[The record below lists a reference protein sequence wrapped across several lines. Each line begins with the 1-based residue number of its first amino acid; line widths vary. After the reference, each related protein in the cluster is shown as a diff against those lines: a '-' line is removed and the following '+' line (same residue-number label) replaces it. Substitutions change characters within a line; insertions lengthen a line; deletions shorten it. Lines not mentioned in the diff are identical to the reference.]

1 MVNYAVLIGKI
12 YQDIIKNK
20 DDSYE
25 LILEVP
31 RNYKNLNGLYD
42 FDIIPIKL
50 PNDIGKKVIKY
61 YKKGNMVAVK
71 AKIERLEDE
80 ELTLVAYDVT
90 YFSSNEVIQ

>member
-20 DDSYE
+20 DNSYKI
-25 LILEVP
+25 ILEVP

-50 PNDIGKKVIKY
+50 NNDIGNKVIKY
-61 YKKGNMVAVK
+61 CKKGNMVAVK
-71 AKIERLEDE
+71 AKIECLEDE
-80 ELTLVAYDVT
+80 KITLVAYDVT
-90 YFSSNEVIQ
+90 YFSSSNN

>member
-20 DDSYE
+20 DNSYK
-25 LILEVP
+25 LILEVS

-50 PNDIGKKVIKY
+50 TNDLGNKIIKY
-61 YKKGNMVAVK
+61 YKKGNMVAIK
-71 AKIERLEDE
+71 ARIECLKYN

-90 YFSSNEVIQ
+90 YFASNNN

>member
-20 DDSYE
+20 DNSYE
-25 LILEVP
+25 LILEVS

-50 PNDIGKKVIKY
+50 TNDLGNKVIKY
-61 YKKGNMVAVK
+61 YKKGNMVAIK
-71 AKIERLEDE
+71 ARIERLKYN

-90 YFSSNEVIQ
+90 YFSSNNI

>member
-20 DDSYE
+20 DNSYE
-25 LILEVP
+25 LILEVS

-50 PNDIGKKVIKY
+50 NNDLGNKVIKY
-61 YKKGNMVAVK
+61 YKKGNMIAIK
-71 AKIERLEDE
+71 ARIERLKYN

-90 YFSSNEVIQ
+90 YFSSNNI

>member
-20 DDSYE
+20 DKSYE
-25 LILEVP
+25 LILEVS

-50 PNDIGKKVIKY
+50 TNDLGNKVIKY
-61 YKKGNMVAVK
+61 YKKGNMVAIK
-71 AKIERLEDE
+71 ARIERLKYN

-90 YFSSNEVIQ
+90 YFSSNNI

>member
-20 DDSYE
+20 DNSYK
-25 LILEVP
+25 LILEVS

-50 PNDIGKKVIKY
+50 PNNLGNKVIKN
-61 YKKGNMVAVK
+61 YKKGNMVTIK
-71 AKIERLEDE
+71 AKIERLEYE

-90 YFSSNEVIQ
+90 YFA

>member
-20 DDSYE
+20 DKSYE
-25 LILEVP
+25 LILEVS

-50 PNDIGKKVIKY
+50 TNDLGNKVIKY

-71 AKIERLEDE
+71 AKIECLGDE
-80 ELTLVAYDVT
+80 KLTLLAYDVT
-90 YFSSNEVIQ
+90 YFSSNNI

>member
-20 DDSYE
+20 DNSYD
-25 LILEVP
+25 LILEIP
-31 RNYKNLNGLYD
+31 RNYKSLNGLYD

-50 PNDIGKKVIKY
+50 PNNLGNKVIKY

-71 AKIERLEDE
+71 AKIECLEDE
-80 ELTLVAYDVT
+80 KLTLVAYDVT